1 LSGITCSILIL
12 AFSAG
17 FSWLVMRP
25 AARLGAKIGLV
36 DVPSSRRT
44 RACPVPTTG
53 GIVIFC
59 TVAGSLLLTQRY
71 LMPMPPDIVSQL
83 VALLIGGTVIVALG
97 VIDDRRGLPPVT
109 KLGVQTIVAVAMVAS
124 GVAIERIRFVAGP
137 SFELGWWTYPVTVF
151 WFVGFMNA
159 VNLIDGLD
167 GLAGGIAAIGAAA
180 LFAVGILNENPLL
193 YLLAAALLGSSL
205 GFLHHNFRKGNV
217 YLGDGGSMALGFF
230 LGGGALVGAY
240 LDAASNAV
248 LVAAA
253 CMVVPA
259 FDVVTTIVRRLRA
272 RRGMMTPD
280 RAHVHHR
287 LINFGLHPRVAVL
300 VLWGVT
306 VFFGGQALGFVA
318 PHGLVY
324 LLGSYLVAG
333 LVVRTVLRQQK
344 KNLVT
349 TRRGPMDEVF
359 YLLGTRGSVDRDD
372 AAEERTLRQMIVA
385 QIRRELAYRRTVNGG
400 RRARPGASPEVAATG
415 TDAASARGPAAEAPA
430 AVTAAASGSGAVPG
444 SARESAAVPESDSPS
459 GGDSPDQAVGEPV
472 TGPVPEEEEATVA
485 R

>member
-1 LSGITCSILIL
+1 
-12 AFSAG
+12 
-17 FSWLVMRP
+17 MRP

-53 GIVIFC
+53 GIVIFS
-59 TVAGSLLLTQRY
+59 TIAGSLLLTQRY

-83 VALLIGGTVIVALG
+83 VALLIGGSVIVVLG
-97 VIDDRRGLPPVT
+97 VIDDRRGLKPLV
-109 KLGVQTIVAVAMVAS
+109 KLGVQTVVAVAMVAS
-124 GVAIERIRFVAGP
+124 GVAIEHIRFVAGP
-137 SFELGWWTYPVTVF
+137 SLELGWWTYPVTVF
-151 WFVGFMNA
+151 WLVGFMNA

-193 YLLAAALLGSSL
+193 YLLAAAILGSSL
-205 GFLHHNFRKGNV
+205 GFLFHNFRKGNV

-253 CMVVPA
+253 CMAVPA
-259 FDVVTTIVRRLRA
+259 FDVVTTILRRLRA

-333 LVVRTVLRQQK
+333 LVVRTLLKQQR

-349 TRRGPMDEVF
+349 TRRGPMDEIF
-359 YLLGTRGSVDRDD
+359 YLLGTRGSVDRDGAD
-372 AAEERTLRQMIVA
+372 EEKTLRQMIVA
-385 QIRRELAYRRTVNGG
+385 QIRRELAYRRATHGG
-400 RRARPGASPEVAATG
+400 RSGGSGSRPEVAATG
-415 TDAASARGPAAEAPA
+415 SAAGIGGPAAATGSTAGIGGPA
-430 AVTAAASGSGAVPG
+430 AATAATASANARGSGAV
-444 SARESAAVPESDSPS
+444 SESGSPS
-459 GGDSPDQAVGEPV
+459 ADGPPGDAAAGGIVADPAR
-472 TGPVPEEEEATVA
+472 EEEEVTVA
-485 R
+485 K